1 MAETVTDPVCGMR
14 INPEDAAP
22 PPATRSSSDPKTAS
36 GRRAVALDR
45 HTVAILREHCRQQ
58 LERRD
63 RRRAAKMAW
72 IDSGYVFTRKN
83 RQPIN
88 PTYATT

>member
-1 MAETVTDPVCGMR
+1 
-14 INPEDAAP
+14 
-22 PPATRSSSDPKTAS
+22 
-36 GRRAVALDR
+36 
-45 HTVAILREHCRQQ
+45 
-58 LERRD
+58 
-63 RRRAAKMAW
+63 MAW